1 MFILPERRDD
11 ASAMCDEFKEFN
23 LLSKDDSVTQRP
35 SGYNFNWKCAPL
47 AETKI
52 LLQPDTVL
60 DKHMVSTVHGQL
72 CTLLKLP

>member
-52 LLQPDTVL
+52 LLQPDTEQQGL
-60 DKHMVSTVHGQL
+60 YLGTAKKGWT
-72 CTLLKLP
+72 